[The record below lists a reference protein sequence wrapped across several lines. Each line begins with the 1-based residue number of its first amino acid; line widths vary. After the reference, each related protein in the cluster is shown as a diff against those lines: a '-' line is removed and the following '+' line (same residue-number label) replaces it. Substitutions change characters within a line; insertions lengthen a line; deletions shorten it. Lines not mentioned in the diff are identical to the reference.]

1 MFPVKAITLK
11 GRLLVG
17 LLKAF
22 GKLLH
27 LINGKKWQHPKSGFE
42 ENPATMTKGDIMYF
56 GYKYYYKPH
65 ETAEHNSGLEEYFK
79 NQDIDFTPPAD
90 FIIDKEITLS
100 AGGDLMPY
108 KVITKQSTKH
118 LWDEVGD
125 FYFGSDIVFA
135 NLETPIDLTRK
146 PNAVPEVMLNDMLF
160 NGSEELY
167 HIYNGNGKY
176 KGYHVLSTANNHSL
190 DMGGQGIVN
199 TLNFLDD
206 KKVAHVGTARSVDE
220 QDSSPIIERQG
231 MKVAFLAYTYSMNK
245 FLPIKGKEYM
255 TNYIRLNQAEPDIS
269 LIINQAKKAKQRGAD
284 IIVCS
289 LHMGNAYQAYPL
301 QQTVDVFH
309 EVFNK
314 AGVDI
319 ILGGHPHNAQPM
331 EKYSFTC
338 PHTNISKNGF
348 AIYSLAD
355 FVAYDIFTWCKMP
368 IILKLK
374 LAKGKQA
381 NKEHTIIS
389 GLDVMPIYNYGTIN
403 NGVFEMRFLP
413 LMDDK
418 VKNMNREAELLYE
431 FARKVVNKSLS
442 S

>member
-42 ENPATMTKGDIMYF
+42 ENPATMTMGEVMYF

-65 ETAEHNSGLEEYFK
+65 QTAEPNTGLEEYFK
-79 NQDIDFTPPAD
+79 NQDLDFTPPAD
-90 FIIDKEITLS
+90 FIIENEITLS

-108 KVITKQSTKH
+108 KVITEQSTKH

-125 FYFGSDIVFA
+125 FFFNSDIVFA

-146 PNAVPEVMLNDMLF
+146 PNTVPEVMLNDMHF
-160 NGSEELY
+160 NGSEELFQ
-167 HIYNGNGKY
+167 IFSGNGKH
-176 KGYHVLSTANNHSL
+176 KGYDVLSTANNHSL
-190 DMGGQGIVN
+190 DMGEKGIIN
-199 TLNFLDD
+199 TLNFLKD
-206 KKVAHVGTARSVDE
+206 KKVAHVGTARSEEEQENFPIVD
-220 QDSSPIIERQG
+220 RQG
-231 MKVAFLAYTYSMNK
+231 IKVAFLAYTYSMNK

-269 LIINQAKKAKQRGAD
+269 LIIEQAKKAKQRGAD

-289 LHMGNAYQAYPL
+289 LHTGNAYQAYSL
-301 QQTVDVFH
+301 QQTVNVFH

-314 AGVDI
+314 AGVDV

-338 PHTNISKNGF
+338 PYTNTPKNGF

-374 LAKGKQA
+374 IAKGKQA
-381 NKEHTIIS
+381 NKEQTVIS
-389 GLDVMPIYNYGTIN
+389 GLDVMPIYNYGIYN
-403 NGVFEMRFLP
+403 KGQFEMRFLR
-413 LMDDK
+413 LMDNK
-418 VKNMNREAELLYE
+418 VRTMNEEAELLWG
-431 FARKVVNKSLS
+431 FAEKILNK
-442 S
+442 